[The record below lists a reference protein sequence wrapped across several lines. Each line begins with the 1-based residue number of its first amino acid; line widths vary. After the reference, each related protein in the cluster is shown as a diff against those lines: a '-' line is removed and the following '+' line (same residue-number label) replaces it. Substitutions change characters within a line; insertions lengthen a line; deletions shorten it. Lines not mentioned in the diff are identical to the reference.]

1 MLIKVVLGHEIR
13 IEPPRLLPFIK
24 ILPHTEQF
32 SKENNFVDE
41 ISRKKKY
48 SMRNVI
54 MSNLQYNNSF

>member
-13 IEPPRLLPFIK
+13 IKPPRLLPFIK

-41 ISRKKKY
+41 ISQEKKILY
-48 SMRNVI
+48 AQCDNVEPTVE
-54 MSNLQYNNSF
+54 